1 MPRESIDTRIITA
14 LATFAPGE
22 LSAVGINNLTRAGMH
37 RIIPAIRRM
46 AKQGAIIRNQYP
58 VGGIIYTL
66 PAQPAKALHT

>member
-1 MPRESIDTRIITA
+1 MSRESIDSRIIAA
-14 LATFAPGE
+14 LAQFQPAG
-22 LSAVGINNLTRAGMH
+22 LSTTGINNITRAGMR